1 MNESQALAFMP
12 LMFALEASIPTCPL
26 AFLMTSTNGLPSSA
40 IALTRLK
47 NYSQTTE
54 FGRDE
59 LKVSESYLRLML
71 SITPSQV
78 SCSEDQACP
87 GM

>member
-1 MNESQALAFMP
+1 MP
-12 LMFALEASIPTCPL
+12 LMFAPEVFIPTYPL
-26 AFLMTSTNGLPSSA
+26 ASLMISTNGLLNSA

-47 NYSQTTE
+47 SYSQITE

-59 LKVSESYLRLML
+59 LKASESCLPPML

-78 SCSEDQACP
+78 SCLEDQACP
-87 GM
+87 GI